1 MSSNETD
8 TPADPALR
16 QAEAARDAVIR
27 AMGDYVDRL
36 AALSRAARNDLD
48 ADLQAAGRL
57 ITRNTHRQLAAN
69 LTLVRRMM
77 EARSLPALLQLQQE
91 FLQRQA
97 QWAVRDWERMSAQ
110 ALALLQEGRQAAALE
125 RPEPQD
131 SESPDST
138 PPSLEPPGPDLP
150 GSDLPGS
157 DLPGSEPPDSESRDS
172 ESPDSESPDSESLLP
187 PVEAPAAGPPAADP
201 DRPGSS

>member
-57 ITRNTHRQLAAN
+57 ITRNTHRQFAAN

-110 ALALLQEGRQAAALE
+110 ALALLQEGRQAALE

-131 SESPDST
+131 SEPPDSN

-150 GSDLPGS
+150 GSDFPA
-157 DLPGSEPPDSESRDS
+157 SEP
-172 ESPDSESPDSESLLP
+172 PDSESPDSESLLP
-187 PVEAPAAGPPAADP
+187 PVEAPAAGPPAADAH
-201 DRPGSS
+201 RPGSS

>member
-131 SESPDST
+131 FESPDST
-138 PPSLEPPGPDLP
+138 PPSLEPPGSDLP

-157 DLPGSEPPDSESRDS
+157 DLPGSEPPGSESRDS
-172 ESPDSESPDSESLLP
+172 ESPDSASPDSESLLP
-187 PVEAPAAGPPAADP
+187 PVEAPAADPPAADP